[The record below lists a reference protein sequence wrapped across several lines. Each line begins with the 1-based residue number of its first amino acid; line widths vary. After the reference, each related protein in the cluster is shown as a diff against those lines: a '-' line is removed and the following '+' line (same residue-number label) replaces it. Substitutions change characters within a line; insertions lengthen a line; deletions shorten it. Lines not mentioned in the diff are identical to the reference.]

1 MNGTM
6 EQKEFLE
13 LRLYGNNGKN
23 GARCIVPIRTITGIV
38 EDKDGTFIETGTDGK
53 GKETGV
59 FVSDSYESVRA
70 RLKNLG

>member
-1 MNGTM
+1 M

-59 FVSDSYESVRA
+59 FAVDKYETVRD
-70 RLKNLG
+70 KIQNL

>member
-38 EDKDGTFIETGTDGK
+38 EEQGGTFIETGVDGK

-70 RLKNLG
+70 QLKNNR